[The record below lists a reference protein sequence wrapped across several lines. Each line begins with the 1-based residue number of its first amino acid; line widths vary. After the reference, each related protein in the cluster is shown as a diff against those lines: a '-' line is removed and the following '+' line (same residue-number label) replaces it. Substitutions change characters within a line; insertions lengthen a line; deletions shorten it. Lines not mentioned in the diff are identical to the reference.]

1 MARATKIGTAR
12 RSERAAELL
21 DGLRDIAHM
30 IETGAKPPGAVVRTY
45 DIPDPSA
52 YTPAMVR
59 AVRDRFG
66 VAQSFFAKMVG
77 VSTILVGSWEQG
89 KRTPNAMAARM
100 LDAMAADP
108 AAWLTMTKVK
118 VPGPAALV
126 RGKRDHGV
134 LPSPFGS
141 VQNESGSEDGR
152 SARAP
157 TATVT
162 MPSGFG
168 ETRRKAVA
176 GSGLSAGKRK

>member
-1 MARATKIGTAR
+1 MAKARQIGTAR

-21 DGLRDIAHM
+21 DGLKDIAYM
-30 IETGAKPPGAVVRTY
+30 IETGAKPPGAIVRTY
-45 DIPDPSA
+45 DIPDPAA

-59 AVRDRFG
+59 AVRARFG
-66 VAQSFFAKMVG
+66 IAQSFFAKMLG

-118 VPGPAALV
+118 VPGPATHV
-126 RGKRDHGV
+126 RAKHGYGV
-134 LPSPFGS
+134 LPTPFKS
-141 VQNESGSEDGR
+141 ARNEDHSENGR

-157 TATVT
+157 AAAA
-162 MPSGFG
+162 MLSRSGD
-168 ETRRKAVA
+168 TTRKAVA